1 MAATATLKKAQL
13 EIEGNEKPID
23 CWFNPNE
30 YTISKS
36 NEWTIKPVVGA
47 TLPKPQFGGGRARKL
62 DLTLLFDAT
71 DAGDRDVRE
80 VTDRLFKMMEINP
93 ALPSGNKN
101 KGRPPMLTFSWGS
114 TVGFK
119 AVTTSLSVKFTLFAP
134 DGTPIRAQATLSLE
148 QAEKA
153 DSRSSRGPAAGQ
165 NPTTRAQ
172 AGARSHVIRDGD
184 SLQSIA
190 HLVYGDPAPWRK
202 IAEANGIDDPMRLRR
217 GSELAIPLLEQ

>member
-1 MAATATLKKAQL
+1 MAPTAKLEKAQL
-13 EIEGNEKPID
+13 EIEGDNTPIK

-36 NEWTIKPVVGA
+36 NDWPTDPVVGA
-47 TLPKPQFGGGRARKL
+47 AFPKLQFKGGHARELK
-62 DLTLLFDAT
+62 LTLLFDAT
-71 DAGDRDVRE
+71 DSGSRDVRK

-93 ALPSGNKN
+93 KLPSGNKN
-101 KGRPPMLTFSWGS
+101 KGRPPMVTFSWPS

-119 AVTTSLSVKFTLFAP
+119 MVATSLSVQFTLFKP
-134 DGTPIRAQATLSLE
+134 DGTPIRAQASLSLH

-153 DSRSSRGPAAGQ
+153 DSRSSSGPAAAQ

-190 HLVYGDPAPWRK
+190 YLVYGNAVPWRT
-202 IAEANGIDDPMRLRR
+202 IAEANGIDDPMRLQR
-217 GSELAIPLLEQ
+217 GATLAIPLLEQ